1 MEQDLVSN
9 NSRPLAE
16 ACNSAGE
23 GYSVSAHSDM
33 HCLQK
38 RAVGQVKSSKDAG
51 HAASAAEDYAA
62 SECGEPNSPEHV
74 SKSKSLNAFM
84 AAKLADAVSKGTS
97 EGKAKKR
104 QRQESDDEESRC
116 TVSDTEMTNGGDEGS
131 NAPSRGNGRGRG
143 RSSRGGRG
151 PTEAGSGR
159 GGRGSRGKGGR
170 GGQDRKA
177 LPMVPGQKKK
187 RGRPSKQ
194 DIAERQAYQAAVEA
208 EEARAAEE
216 AAAEEAA
223 KAAAAQQAAHTPV
236 GKQRQAG
243 QPAAKAT
250 ALPVPTAD
258 LDPPAQQSTSVSP
271 AAEAKAAAGKPL
283 GKPQSKQPG
292 AGAVGNGKG
301 NKPVPSSPKG
311 RSLSPKGR
319 TLSPKGRPQQKAAAA
334 VPAPA
339 SPVHDAS
346 DGPEQQRRVPLEQ
359 VLKSTE
365 PGVKTPATGNDGQG
379 LKRLKKQPPAS
390 KQQTKLAG
398 QHAQQGF
405 ELEDDVPAPNKVA
418 EPKHVEILVTADA
431 MDVDIDEPG
440 CARSRPWTKHK
451 LQLDAQAGDLVAD
464 QAMEPADPP
473 AALPAAR
480 AADPTSP
487 TAAAKLPT
495 DVIEQTGSGGAGHA
509 TAAPPDHDLPH
520 QPLKASRGDASAA
533 AAQQHDNEERR
544 NIQHKPRT
552 SRTSPATQLPQKEAT
567 AQEQQAQTG
576 DSRAR
581 TGNTQPKGRRPGAT
595 GVTGS
600 PASDRHTEGSTQNA
614 SPAASEEDRRSED
627 SSGNA
632 TPVQHGVGGTSGN
645 NMAIVAAEAPES
657 SSHTGRQGALVVQPQ
672 NDAACPA
679 WFSGFMQ
686 MNQSANQNVDDKLT
700 IMAGKQDT
708 TLAAVQGMQK
718 SQGIITKVGRKHINM
733 GGLYKKARRW
743 RVEERHRFISNQLY
757 PNDSDSGLGYR
768 EQFQQVVIP
777 SSPIHHLQVLG
788 QLDDCLEEAGIHRG
802 HVTEVRV
809 HMLNLEKGQ
818 KHVSQVFDDWTDG
831 LPDFGPMLKFTS
843 GKTGH
848 EEVKLLMEASA
859 LVPPEAQH
867 LHGGPPI
874 VTSKPMEIDNK

>member
-1 MEQDLVSN
+1 MMVSRQLVESQAYIHEEHELVNRFVSKLFPGYPASFDGKIIHYNASLCPKFPFHVKYNDGDEEDITEAEARQIVNAGYHGASRHHSQDLVSN

-38 RAVGQVKSSKDAG
+38 RAVGRATKLTTANGPPGQITLVRSPNGVKRTAVQLTEPEQQRLQQQHPMDVAREVDNAVDNSDNQESDVPHRGNNNAAGQVKSSKDAG

-208 EEARAAEE
+208 EEAR
-216 AAAEEAA
+216 
-223 KAAAAQQAAHTPV
+223 
-236 GKQRQAG
+236 
-243 QPAAKAT
+243 
-250 ALPVPTAD
+250 
-258 LDPPAQQSTSVSP
+258 
-271 AAEAKAAAGKPL
+271 
-283 GKPQSKQPG
+283 
-292 AGAVGNGKG
+292 
-301 NKPVPSSPKG
+301 
-311 RSLSPKGR
+311 
-319 TLSPKGRPQQKAAAA
+319 
-334 VPAPA
+334 
-339 SPVHDAS
+339 
-346 DGPEQQRRVPLEQ
+346 
-359 VLKSTE
+359 
-365 PGVKTPATGNDGQG
+365 
-379 LKRLKKQPPAS
+379 
-390 KQQTKLAG
+390 
-398 QHAQQGF
+398 
-405 ELEDDVPAPNKVA
+405 
-418 EPKHVEILVTADA
+418 
-431 MDVDIDEPG
+431 
-440 CARSRPWTKHK
+440 
-451 LQLDAQAGDLVAD
+451 
-464 QAMEPADPP
+464 
-473 AALPAAR
+473 
-480 AADPTSP
+480 
-487 TAAAKLPT
+487 
-495 DVIEQTGSGGAGHA
+495 HA

-614 SPAASEEDRRSED
+614 SPAASEEDRRGHQHQQQQQQQHHRPTSSVSEQGLN
-627 SSGNA
+627 SAAGNNKSHL
-632 TPVQHGVGGTSGN
+632 PGGTSGN

-768 EQFQQVVIP
+768 EQFQQV
-777 SSPIHHLQVLG
+777 LG

-848 EEVKLLMEASA
+848 EDVKLLMEASA